1 MCGNKNIFTTQS
13 QGPSEV
19 PLRNGQAIEVLDRG
33 STNKWVGYML
43 CTANT
48 NNHASDLVHHLQA
61 ASKAFYAH
69 RLFLINR
76 KVTTRDRFKYFDAMS
91 LLLLVFGAAQR
102 EVCKEDLCKVDI
114 VFRQL
119 VRSIVGPP
127 GDVDWRCRGM
137 KSFTIGMNESW
148 LENICLLWDNI
159 GNLLTMCPVS
169 HKSNGLMGC
178 SSIEKA
184 PRTCS
189 TIGSIVPTTWPSG

>member
-1 MCGNKNIFTTQS
+1 MCGNKNIFTNQS

-48 NNHASDLVHHLQA
+48 NNHAPDLVHHFQA

-127 GDVDWRCRGM
+127 GDVDW
-137 KSFTIGMNESW
+137 TLPWHEILHHWNERV
-148 LENICLLWDNI
+148 
-159 GNLLTMCPVS
+159 M
-169 HKSNGLMGC
+169 
-178 SSIEKA
+178 A
-184 PRTCS
+184 
-189 TIGSIVPTTWPSG
+189 